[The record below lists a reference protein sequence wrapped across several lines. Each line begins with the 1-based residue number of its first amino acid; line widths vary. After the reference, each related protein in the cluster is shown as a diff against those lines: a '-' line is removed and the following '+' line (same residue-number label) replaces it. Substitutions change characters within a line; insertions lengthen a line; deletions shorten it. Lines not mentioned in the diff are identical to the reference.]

1 MNDLLAHIRSI
12 SNPNVRLDEL
22 TRLAAR
28 HDDPTE
34 RRDVLFGAL
43 ADPYPPVRQLA
54 ARELARALDPERA
67 AALRALATR
76 DTDSLP
82 NWAPMPSIEV
92 RRAACAALGSDA
104 SALTRD
110 VLLELATDADPDL
123 RYQCLVSLFDT
134 DAPDELMR
142 PLVETRLVDADVEVA
157 VVAAQ
162 IAADRS
168 WHDLTHKLAKRRA
181 TATGEV
187 RMQFTLSL
195 VELLPELQDGA
206 TDQDKELVDELF
218 RDLERGV
225 RNEVTAAASAKA
237 LIDLAIK
244 RGRQDY
250 AREEL
255 ERVLNKWF
263 LHPLLKVEAAAQLT
277 RLNSTK
283 GLDFLSRSFDS
294 KRKDAR
300 GWAIEVC
307 GRLKIEP
314 LFGRVARVARDLD
327 DYHNDT
333 AILSLGNYRTTDS
346 QQLLEELAGSHT
358 DPDLRDLARRALD
371 APADQVLT
379 FMGFDIQDEAYRDT
393 TS

>member
-1 MNDLLAHIRSI
+1 MNDLRAHIRSI
-12 SNPNVRLDEL
+12 PNPSDRLGEL
-22 TRLAAR
+22 KRIATH

-34 RRDVLFGAL
+34 RRDLLFGTL

-54 ARELARALDPERA
+54 ARELARALDPESA
-67 AALRALATR
+67 AALRALAIR
-76 DTDSLP
+76 DTDALP
-82 NWAPMPSIEV
+82 DWAPLPSIEV
-92 RRAACAALGSDA
+92 RRAACAALGADA
-104 SALTRD
+104 SEETRG

-142 PLVETRLVDADVEVA
+142 PLVETRLVDADLEVC

-181 TATGEV
+181 TTTGEV

-206 TDQDKELVDELF
+206 SATDKDKELVDELF

-255 ERVLNKWF
+255 GRVLNKWF

-333 AILSLGNYRTTDS
+333 AILSLGNYRTPDS
-346 QQLLEELAGSHT
+346 RQLLEELAASHT

-379 FMGFDIQDEAYRDT
+379 FMGFDIEDEAY
-393 TS
+393 